1 MNHRPPD
8 TPALPTLDS
17 GVTLL
22 NSDDRITG
30 ALQSLVLDHILV
42 DDGSAVWVDAK
53 GNSTTRTLAQVAPS
67 MRTLERIHVA
77 RAFTPWQH
85 QSLLR
90 DLADEVDDETSLIV
104 LPSFDAFYRGDDV
117 RRSEGKRLVTAGLDL
132 IGDVVDEY
140 DVPVVVTQSRADSL
154 TAPLRSAADHTVQ
167 CEMTKFGPRFAGEEF
182 ETLVYPVEGGLVQ
195 TTLAFWQRV
204 LSQRHPALATATTP
218 EVSPVGSH

>member
-22 NSDDRITG
+22 DSDYRITG

-53 GNSTTRTLAQVAPS
+53 SNSTTRTLAQVAPS
-67 MRTLERIHVA
+67 MRTLERVHVA

-90 DLADEVDDETSLIV
+90 DLADEVTEETSLVV

-117 RRSEGKRLVTAGLDL
+117 RRSGGKRMVTAGLKLVTD
-132 IGDVVDEY
+132 IVDEY
-140 DVPVVVTQSRADSL
+140 DVPVVITQSRADSL

-182 ETLVYPVEGGLVQ
+182 ETLVYPVKGGLVQ

-204 LSQRHPALATATTP
+204 LSQRYPALSTATTP
-218 EVSPVGSH
+218 EVSTVGSH

>member
-17 GVTLL
+17 GLTLL
-22 NSDDRITG
+22 DSDDRLTG

-42 DDGSAVWVDAK
+42 ADGSAVWVDAK

-90 DLADEVDDETSLIV
+90 DLADEVDNDTSLVV

-117 RRSEGKRLVTAGLDL
+117 RRSEGKRMMTAGLNL
-132 IGDVVDEY
+132 VGDVVDEY
-140 DVPVVVTQSRADSL
+140 DVPVVVTQYRADSL
-154 TAPLRSAADHTVQ
+154 TAPLRSAAEHTVS

-182 ETLVYPVEGGLVQ
+182 ETLVYPVDGGLVQ

-204 LSQRHPALATATTP
+204 LTERHPALSTATTP
-218 EVSPVGSH
+218 EVSTVGSH

>member
-8 TPALPTLDS
+8 TPALPTLDP

-22 NSDDRITG
+22 DSDDRITG

-42 DDGSAVWVDAK
+42 DGGPAVWVDAK

-67 MRTLERIHVA
+67 MRTLERIHIA

-90 DLADEVDDETSLIV
+90 DLADEVDAETSLVV
-104 LPSFDAFYRGDDV
+104 LPSFDAFYRGDDI
-117 RRSEGKRLVTAGLDL
+117 RRNEGKRLVTAGIELL
-132 IGDVVDEY
+132 TDVVDEY
-140 DVPVVVTQSRADSL
+140 DVPAVVTQCRADAL
-154 TAPLRSAADHTVQ
+154 TAPLRSAADHTVE
-167 CEMTKFGPRFAGEEF
+167 CELTTFGPRFVGEEF
-182 ETLVYPVEGGLVQ
+182 ETLVYPVEGSLVQ

-204 LSQRHPALATATTP
+204 LTERHPALAAATTP
-218 EVSPVGSH
+218 EVTTVGSH